1 MARGSG
7 PQQQGSMSCAG
18 WGQQLGAGVSSIYSG
33 PAFVGG
39 GGAACVPG
47 SPDLLWV
54 VLGFGGRG
62 DKPSFTP
69 QPSRRSLCLDLC
81 IKISGRCKNEQL

>member
-1 MARGSG
+1 
-7 PQQQGSMSCAG
+7 MSCAG

-33 PAFVGG
+33 PAFGGG

-47 SPDLLWV
+47 SPDLLRV

-69 QPSRRSLCLDLC
+69 QPQGGPCAW
-81 IKISGRCKNEQL
+81 ISASKYQADAKMSNCDHTPSALHP